1 MGKIRRR
8 ERSEAE
14 YLRGQLKKLESENR
28 QLKKRVKQLD
38 RKAHFYEDLVDEGVE
53 EIEFKSER
61 CPQCKEGVLFLLDLK
76 HVKFHTCTECDYRK
90 KV

>member
-1 MGKIRRR
+1 MAKTRRR
-8 ERSEAE
+8 ERSETE
-14 YLRGQLKKLESENR
+14 YLRGQIKKLESENR

-53 EIEFKSER
+53 EIDFKAER
-61 CPQCKEGVLFLLDLK
+61 CPQCKNGTIFLLDLK
-76 HVKFHTCTECDYRK
+76 YVKFQTCTECDYRK